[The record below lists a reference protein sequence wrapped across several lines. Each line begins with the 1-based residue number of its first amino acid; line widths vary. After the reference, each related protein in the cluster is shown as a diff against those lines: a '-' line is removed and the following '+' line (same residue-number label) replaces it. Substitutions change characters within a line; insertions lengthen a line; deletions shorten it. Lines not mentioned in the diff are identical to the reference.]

1 VQPNNR
7 HDCFI
12 GPCERFDVKV
22 LITGGAGFI
31 GSTIASACLDN
42 DIVPVIL
49 DDLSAGRDEF
59 VRERLFYDG
68 DFADRVLLDQIFAE
82 HPDID
87 AVIHCAAKIVVP
99 ESVAEP
105 LNYYRNNVAKVID
118 LVDAMERHG
127 CQRLLFSSSAAI
139 YLPDTDYTVDENS
152 ALNPESPYAAT
163 KMMAER
169 ILADAAAAAG
179 PRVMS
184 LRFFNPIG
192 ADPQLRTGL
201 QNPKP
206 SHALGKLIEAYQS
219 GGSFTVT
226 GVNWPTRD
234 GSGLRDY
241 IHVWDLA
248 RAHVLAVQ
256 KFDDIVGADNP
267 YEVIN
272 LGTGDGTTVRELVTA
287 FQAVVGDFPVTETGP
302 RPGDV
307 VGCCTRT
314 AKAER
319 LLGWRAQLSVEDG
332 IRDALAWVE
341 KRQQVLGV

>member
-1 VQPNNR
+1 M
-7 HDCFI
+7 
-12 GPCERFDVKV
+12 KT

-31 GSTIASACLDN
+31 GSTIASACLDKG
-42 DIVPVIL
+42 ITPVIV

-59 VRERLFYDG
+59 VRDRIFYDG
-68 DFADRVLLDQIFAE
+68 DFADSALLDQIFSE
-82 HPDID
+82 HPDITS
-87 AVIHCAAKIVVP
+87 VIHCAAKIVVP

-105 LNYYRNNVAKVID
+105 LEYYRNNVAKVID
-118 LVDAMERHG
+118 LVEAMVRNG
-127 CQRLLFSSSAAI
+127 CTRLLFSSSAAM
-139 YLPDTDYTVDENS
+139 YLPDADYTVDEDS

-169 ILADAAAAAG
+169 ILADASRSLPLG
-179 PRVMS
+179 VLS

-206 SHALGKLIEAYQS
+206 SHALGKLIEAYES
-219 GGSFTVT
+219 GGSFTIT
-226 GVNWPTRD
+226 GVDWPTRD

-248 RAHVLAVQ
+248 QAHVLAVE
-256 KFDDIVGADNP
+256 KFDDIVTAENT

-272 LGTGDGTTVRELVTA
+272 LGTGEGTTVRELVTA
-287 FQAVVGDFPVTETGP
+287 FQAVVGDFEVTETGP

-314 AKAER
+314 TKAER
-319 LLGWRAQLSVEDG
+319 LLGWRAEKSVEQG
-332 IRDALAWVE
+332 IRDALAWVA
-341 KRQQVLGV
+341 KRPSVLGV

>member
-1 VQPNNR
+1 
-7 HDCFI
+7 
-12 GPCERFDVKV
+12 VKT

-42 DIVPVIL
+42 GITPVIV
-49 DDLSAGRDEF
+49 DNLSAGRDEF
-59 VRERLFYDG
+59 VRDRIFYDG
-68 DFADRVLLDQIFAE
+68 DFGDAALLDRIFAE
-82 HPDID
+82 HPDITS
-87 AVIHCAAKIVVP
+87 VIHCAAKIVVP

-105 LNYYRNNVAKVID
+105 LEYYRNNVAKVID
-118 LVDAMERHG
+118 LVEAMVRNG
-127 CQRLLFSSSAAI
+127 CARLLFSSSAAI
-139 YLPDTDYTVDENS
+139 YLPDADYTVDENS

-163 KMMAER
+163 KMMTER
-169 ILADAAAAAG
+169 ILSDASHAF
-179 PRVMS
+179 PLRVMS

-201 QNPKP
+201 QNPNP

-219 GGSFTVT
+219 GGSFTIT
-226 GVNWPTRD
+226 GVDWPTRD

-248 RAHVLAVQ
+248 RAHVLAVER
-256 KFDDIVGADNP
+256 FDDIVTADNP

-272 LGTGDGTTVRELVTA
+272 LGTGEGTTVRELVTA
-287 FQAVVGDFPVTETGP
+287 FQAVVGGFEVSEAGP

-319 LLGWRAQLSVEDG
+319 LLGWRAEKSVEEG

-341 KRQQVLGV
+341 KRQSVLGV

>member
-1 VQPNNR
+1 
-7 HDCFI
+7 
-12 GPCERFDVKV
+12 VKT

-31 GSTIASACLDN
+31 GSTIASACLDSG
-42 DIVPVIL
+42 ITPVIV
-49 DDLSAGRDEF
+49 DNLSAGRDEF
-59 VRERLFYDG
+59 VRDRIFYDG
-68 DFADRVLLDQIFAE
+68 DFGDAALLDRIFAE
-82 HPDID
+82 HPDITS
-87 AVIHCAAKIVVP
+87 VIHCAAKIVVP

-105 LNYYRNNVAKVID
+105 LEYYRNNVAKVID
-118 LVDAMERHG
+118 LVEAMVRNG
-127 CQRLLFSSSAAI
+127 CTRLLFSSSAAI
-139 YLPDTDYTVDENS
+139 YLPDADYTVDENS

-163 KMMAER
+163 KMMTER
-169 ILADAAAAAG
+169 ILADASHAF
-179 PRVMS
+179 PVRVMS

-201 QNPKP
+201 QNPNP

-219 GGSFTVT
+219 GGSFTIT
-226 GVNWPTRD
+226 GVDWPTRD

-248 RAHVLAVQ
+248 RAHVLAVE
-256 KFDDIVGADNP
+256 KFDNIVTADNP

-272 LGTGDGTTVRELVTA
+272 LGTGEGTTVRELVTA
-287 FQAVVGDFPVTETGP
+287 FQAVVGGFEVTEAPP

-319 LLGWRAQLSVEDG
+319 LLGWRAEKSVEEG

-341 KRQQVLGV
+341 KRQTVLGV